1 MRHIGAAIGREIAF
15 EVISV
20 EQARA
25 ELSETMPSIDVE
37 AVLAGCKPGT
47 AAPPQVSTIIEEVT
61 GRPAHTFGQWA
72 KDHATD
78 FR

>member
-15 EVISV
+15 EMISV
-20 EQARA
+20 DQARA
-25 ELSETMPSIDVE
+25 ELGETMPSIGVE
-37 AVLAGCKPGT
+37 AVMAGWKAG
-47 AAPPQVSTIIEEVT
+47 AATPPQVSTIIEEVT
-61 GRPAHTFGQWA
+61 GRPAHMFAQWA